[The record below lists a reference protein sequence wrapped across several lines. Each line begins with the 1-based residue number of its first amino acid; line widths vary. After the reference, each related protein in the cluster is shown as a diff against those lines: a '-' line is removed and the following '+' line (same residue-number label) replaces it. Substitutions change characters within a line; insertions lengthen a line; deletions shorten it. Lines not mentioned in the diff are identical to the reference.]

1 MRQVVALLVLPG
13 ILLSQQ
19 APAAAPTSPLA
30 ITRVTVIDTESGS
43 ALPDRT
49 VIVREGR
56 IASVDAP
63 GSRAPSGATV
73 LDGRGKFLIPGLWDM
88 HVHLSWTTSSALPVL
103 VANGVTGVRDLGS
116 DLAEIDQWRAEIAA
130 GVLIGPRIVRVGP
143 IINGRS
149 FNRFQLATESPEQ
162 ARGIVRTLKHVG
174 VDAIK
179 VHRRTPRDAWLA
191 IVDEAKKQGI
201 RVVGHIPMTV
211 RPEEASD
218 AGQLI
223 EHTETLYEG
232 TFSTDLPE
240 GQLPDSIRRFR
251 ASGAADSLFARFV
264 RNGTPVTPMLAVW
277 RYLIDHP
284 DTSAF
289 ADPRMRYVARSF
301 KEAARKRPPPISTAR
316 LPEARRTYEEFR
328 QTVGQMH
335 RAGVML
341 LAGSDVADARIPGFL
356 LQEEL
361 VALVDAG
368 LRPIDAIRAAT
379 LNPAKAMG
387 KEKEFGSV
395 TAGKVADLVL
405 LDANPL
411 DDIRNAQR
419 ISAVVLAGK
428 LLRRADLDSLL
439 RLSAELASRQ

>member
-1 MRQVVALLVLPG
+1 MRQVWAFILLPG
-13 ILLSQQ
+13 VLLSQQ
-19 APAAAPTSPLA
+19 APAPPPIA

-43 ALPDRT
+43 ARPDRT
-49 VIVREGR
+49 VLVRDGR
-56 IASVDAP
+56 IVSVEAS

-116 DLAEIDQWRAEIAA
+116 NLTEIDDWRGRIAA
-130 GVLIGPRIVRVGP
+130 GVLVGPRIVRVGP

-149 FNRFQLATESPEQ
+149 FNRFQLVTESPEQ
-162 ARGIVRTLKHVG
+162 ARGIVRALKQVG

-191 IVDEAKKQGI
+191 ITDEAKKQGL

-232 TFSTDLPE
+232 TFSVDLAE
-240 GQLPDSIRRFR
+240 ERLADSIRRYR
-251 ASGAADSLFARFV
+251 VSGAADSLFARFV
-264 RNGTPVTPMLAVW
+264 RNGTSVTPMLVPW
-277 RYLIDHP
+277 RYLIEHP

-301 KEAARKRPPPISTAR
+301 KDAARKGPPPITAAQ
-316 LPEARRTYEEFR
+316 LPGAKRTYEEFR

-341 LAGSDVADARIPGFL
+341 LTGSDIAATRIPGFL

-368 LRPIDAIRAAT
+368 LSPIEAIRAAT

-387 KEKEFGSV
+387 KEKDFGSI

-411 DDIRNAQR
+411 DDIRNTQR
-419 ISAVVLAGK
+419 ISAVVLGGK
-428 LLRRADLDSLL
+428 LLRRADLDAQL
-439 RLSAELASRQ
+439 RLGEELASRQ

>member
-1 MRQVVALLVLPG
+1 MRQLWAFILLPGVLP
-13 ILLSQQ
+13 SQQ
-19 APAAAPTSPLA
+19 APATPPIA

-49 VIVREGR
+49 VLVRDGR
-56 IASVDAP
+56 IVSVEASR
-63 GSRAPSGATV
+63 SRAPGGATV

-116 DLAEIDQWRAEIAA
+116 NLTEIDDWRGRIAA
-130 GVLIGPRIVRVGP
+130 GVLVGPRIVRVGP

-149 FNRFQLATESPEQ
+149 FNRFQLAVESPEQ
-162 ARGIVRTLKHVG
+162 ARGIVRTLKQVG

-191 IVDEAKKQGI
+191 IIDEAKKQGL

-232 TFSTDLPE
+232 TFSADLAE
-240 GQLPDSIRRFR
+240 EQLADSIRRYR
-251 ASGAADSLFARFV
+251 ASGAADSLFARFA
-264 RNGTPVTPMLAVW
+264 RNGTSVTPMLVPW

-301 KEAARKRPPPISTAR
+301 KDAARKGPPPITAAQ
-316 LPEARRTYEEFR
+316 LPGAKRTYEEFR

-341 LAGSDVADARIPGFL
+341 LAGSDIAATRIPGFL

-368 LRPIDAIRAAT
+368 LSPIEAIRAAT
-379 LNPAKAMG
+379 LNSAKAMG
-387 KEKEFGSV
+387 KEQDFGSIA
-395 TAGKVADLVL
+395 AGKVADLVL

-411 DDIRNAQR
+411 DDIHNTQR
-419 ISAVVLAGK
+419 ISAVVLGGR
-428 LLRRADLDSLL
+428 LLRRVDLDGLL